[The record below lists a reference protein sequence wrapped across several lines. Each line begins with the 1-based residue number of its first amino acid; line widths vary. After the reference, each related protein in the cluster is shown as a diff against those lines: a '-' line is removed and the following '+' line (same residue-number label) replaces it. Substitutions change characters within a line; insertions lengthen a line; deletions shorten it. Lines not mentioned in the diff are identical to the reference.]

1 MKITNKKIT
10 ELKPYED
17 NPRINDHAVEAV
29 ANSIKEFGFK
39 VPCVIDKNGVIVAG
53 HTRVKAA
60 KKLGIK
66 TVPCVIADDLTE
78 EQVKA
83 FRLADN
89 KTAEIAEWDFDKLA
103 GELVEIELDMADFG
117 FNAPLLEGEEEFYS
131 QKIEAPVYEPM
142 REVPPDLGDLV
153 DEKKAKELEEE
164 IRMSAVPD
172 DVKEFLL
179 KASKRHL
186 KFNYQEIAEFYV
198 HADKATQ
205 ELMEASALVII
216 DYEDAIKNGF
226 VRLSE
231 ELKREADGDNV

>member
-1 MKITNKKIT
+1 
-10 ELKPYED
+10 
-17 NPRINDHAVEAV
+17 
-29 ANSIKEFGFK
+29 
-39 VPCVIDKNGVIVAG
+39 
-53 HTRVKAA
+53 
-60 KKLGIK
+60 
-66 TVPCVIADDLTE
+66 
-78 EQVKA
+78 
-83 FRLADN
+83 
-89 KTAEIAEWDFDKLA
+89 
-103 GELVEIELDMADFG
+103 
-117 FNAPLLEGEEEFYS
+117 
-131 QKIEAPVYEPM
+131 
-142 REVPPDLGDLV
+142 V

-186 KFNYQEIAEFYV
+186 KFNYQEIAEFYA

-205 ELMEASALVII
+205 ELMEANALVII

>member
-103 GELVEIELDMADFG
+103 GELGGCLDFNMADFG
-117 FNAPLLEGEEEFYS
+117 FEDSINEVEIVDPETVSMDTNFIITCDTTEQIDELKKFFRTSGI
-131 QKIEAPVYEPM
+131 KIK
-142 REVPPDLGDLV
+142 G
-153 DEKKAKELEEE
+153 
-164 IRMSAVPD
+164 
-172 DVKEFLL
+172 
-179 KASKRHL
+179 
-186 KFNYQEIAEFYV
+186 
-198 HADKATQ
+198 
-205 ELMEASALVII
+205 ASAMEVIF
-216 DYEDAIKNGF
+216 EN
-226 VRLSE
+226 RNS
-231 ELKREADGDNV
+231 RR